1 MSTVTSI
8 DACDAV
14 TAAALYCA
22 AVAFG
27 RHVRRGGCGTYG
39 RDGLVRA
46 LAARG
51 LVRGAGGRNDI
62 ACGTV
67 LVVPMSC

>member
-1 MSTVTSI
+1 MSTIRARGDGS
-8 DACDAV
+8 DGFGGAV
-14 TAAALYCA
+14 RCA

-39 RDGLVRA
+39 RGGVVRA

-51 LVRGAGGRNDI
+51 LVRGAGGRNSI